1 MYAMQTHT
9 PLPTAGFAHPARNVR
24 ALGIDPGMIVADFGS
39 GSGAYVL
46 LIAAALQGVGRVYA
60 VDIQRDLLRRT
71 NTEATGKG
79 FSNVEVVW
87 ADLEK
92 PGASKI
98 ADGALD
104 LVLVSNL
111 LFQLENKKNMLAESL
126 RILHPGGRL
135 AIIDWQESFGG
146 MGPQKGDVVTK
157 DKALS
162 LAKDVG
168 YEYQR
173 EFAAGAHHY
182 GLIFSKPLAR
192 KNI

>member
-1 MYAMQTHT
+1 M
-9 PLPTAGFAHPARNVR
+9 
-24 ALGIDPGMIVADFGS
+24 
-39 GSGAYVL
+39 
-46 LIAAALQGVGRVYA
+46 
-60 VDIQRDLLRRT
+60 
-71 NTEATGKG
+71 
-79 FSNVEVVW
+79 W

-162 LAKDVG
+162 LSKEVG

-182 GLIFSKPLAR
+182 GLIFRKPLAR
-192 KNI
+192 IRV